1 MRIAIF
7 DYFVER
13 TNPIGGCHRKLVE
26 GVFDE
31 HDVTV
36 FAVRFDNPASDRIKW
51 VRVPVP
57 TRPLALL
64 FIAYHVIAPLCFAI
78 HQFRHGKRFDLVQE
92 VESNLSFG
100 DLAYSHF
107 CHRAFLRTANS
118 PKPYAGL
125 RSLFRWL
132 DHGLHAL
139 VEPFIYSRA
148 HTVVVPSQGLAREL
162 ASEYPSIRERTIVI
176 PNPVDVAWMCPPS
189 VADRRAAR
197 ERHGWF
203 DEDVVFVFV
212 ALGHFERKGLP
223 LLFEALGKIDDER
236 VQLLVVGGQ
245 PDLVDHYCKRA
256 DALGLGDRVR
266 FVGMQSDV
274 RPFLH
279 TSDVFVLP
287 SAYETFS
294 LVALEAAAA
303 GVPLLVTALHGVEE
317 YVRDGRNGFVVERNA
332 EAIAAGM
339 AKFVALSPAERAALG
354 QTARRD
360 ASRYRLDVFVDAW
373 RAVYKGLAQ
382 RDVVAI
388 LESGDDWDRDPA
400 TTDQAA
406 ARSRNHRGWT
416 T

>member
-7 DYFVER
+7 DYYVEP

-26 GVFDE
+26 GVCKE

-36 FAVRFDNPASDRIKW
+36 FAVRFDNPVPDRIKW

-64 FIAYHVIAPLCFAI
+64 FIAYHMIAPLCFAV
-78 HQFRHGKRFDLVQE
+78 HQLRHGKRFDLVQE

-100 DLAYSHF
+100 DLAYTHF

-118 PKPYAGL
+118 PKPYASL

-132 DHGLHAL
+132 DHRLHAL
-139 VEPFIYSRA
+139 VEPVIYRKA
-148 HTVVVPSQGLAREL
+148 RTVVVPSQGLAREL
-162 ASEYPSIRERTIVI
+162 ASEYPSIRGRMIVI
-176 PNPVDVAWMCPPS
+176 SNPVDVDWMCPPS
-189 VADRRAAR
+189 MADRRAAR
-197 ERHGWF
+197 ECHGWS

-236 VQLLVVGGQ
+236 VQLQVVGGQ
-245 PDLVDHYCKRA
+245 RDLVEHYRKRA
-256 DALGLGDRVR
+256 DALGIGDRVR
-266 FVGMQSDV
+266 FVGMQTDV

-303 GVPLLVTALHGVEE
+303 GVPLLVTVLHGVEE
-317 YVRDGRNGFVVERNA
+317 YVREGRNGFVVERNA
-332 EAIAAGM
+332 DAVAAGIV
-339 AKFVALSPAERAALG
+339 KFMALSPAERAALG
-354 QTARRD
+354 RAARRD
-360 ASRYRLDVFVDAW
+360 ASRYRLDAFVDAW
-373 RAVYKGLAQ
+373 RAVYEGPTQ
-382 RDVVAI
+382 RNVVAA
-388 LESGDDWDRDPA
+388 LGSG
-400 TTDQAA
+400 
-406 ARSRNHRGWT
+406 
-416 T
+416 

>member
-7 DYFVER
+7 DYYVER
-13 TNPIGGCHRKLVE
+13 TNPIGECHRKLVE
-26 GVFDE
+26 GVCNE

-36 FAVRFDNPASDRIKW
+36 FAVRFDNPVPGRIKW

-78 HQFRHGKRFDLVQE
+78 HQFRHGRRFDLVQK

-118 PKPYAGL
+118 PKAYTDL
-125 RSLFRWL
+125 RSFFRWL
-132 DHGLHAL
+132 DHRLHAL
-139 VEPFIYSRA
+139 VEPLIYSRVR
-148 HTVVVPSQGLAREL
+148 TVVVPSQGLAREL
-162 ASEYPSIRERTIVI
+162 ASEYPSIRERVIVI
-176 PNPVDVAWMCPPS
+176 SNPVDGDWMCPPS
-189 VADRRAAR
+189 LADRRVAR
-197 ERHGWF
+197 ERHGWS
-203 DEDVVFVFV
+203 DEDIVFVFV

-223 LLFEALGKIDDER
+223 LLFEALGEVDDER

-245 PDLVDHYCKRA
+245 PDLVAHYRKRA
-256 DALGLGDRVR
+256 GALGIGDRVR
-266 FVGMQSDV
+266 FVGMQTDV

-317 YVRDGRNGFVVERNA
+317 YVREGQNGFVVERNA
-332 EAIAAGM
+332 DAVAAGI
-339 AKFVALSPAERAALG
+339 AKFVALSPADRAAFGL
-354 QTARRD
+354 TARRD
-360 ASRYRLDVFVDAW
+360 ASRYRLDTFVDAW
-373 RAVYKGLAQ
+373 RAVYKGLTQ
-382 RDVVAI
+382 RDGEAA
-388 LESGDDWDRDPA
+388 LGSDDDRDRDPA

-406 ARSRNHRGWT
+406 PRSRNHRGWT

>member
-7 DYFVER
+7 DYYVER
-13 TNPIGGCHRKLVE
+13 TNPIGECHRKLVE
-26 GVFDE
+26 GVCNE

-36 FAVRFDNPASDRIKW
+36 FAVRFDNPVPGRIKW

-78 HQFRHGKRFDLVQE
+78 HQLRHGKRFDLVQE

-100 DLAYSHF
+100 DLSYSHF

-118 PKPYAGL
+118 PKAYTDL
-125 RSLFRWL
+125 RSFLRWL
-132 DHGLHAL
+132 DHRLHAL
-139 VEPFIYSRA
+139 VEPLIYNRVR
-148 HTVVVPSQGLAREL
+148 TVVVPSQGLAREL
-162 ASEYPSIRERTIVI
+162 ASEYPSIRERVIVI
-176 PNPVDVAWMCPPS
+176 SNPVDADWMCPPS
-189 VADRRAAR
+189 LADRRVAR
-197 ERHGWF
+197 ERHGWS
-203 DEDVVFVFV
+203 DEDIVFVFV

-223 LLFEALGKIDDER
+223 LLFEALGEVDDER

-245 PDLVDHYCKRA
+245 PDLVAHYRKRA
-256 DALGLGDRVR
+256 GALGIGDRVR
-266 FVGMQSDV
+266 FVGMQTDV

-317 YVRDGRNGFVVERNA
+317 YVREGQNGFVVERNA
-332 EAIAAGM
+332 DAVAAGI
-339 AKFVALSPAERAALG
+339 AKFVALSPADRAAFGL
-354 QTARRD
+354 TARRD
-360 ASRYRLDVFVDAW
+360 ASRYRLDTFVDAW
-373 RAVYKGLAQ
+373 REVYKGLTQ
-382 RDVVAI
+382 QDVVAPRG
-388 LESGDDWDRDPA
+388 SDDDRDHGPA

>member
-7 DYFVER
+7 DYYVEP

-26 GVFDE
+26 SMCDE

-36 FAVRFDNPASDRIKW
+36 FAVRFDNPAPDRIKW

-64 FIAYHVIAPLCFAI
+64 FIAYHLIAPLCFAV
-78 HQFRHGKRFDLVQE
+78 HQLRHRKRFDLVQE

-107 CHRAFLRTANS
+107 CHRAFLRTPDS
-118 PKPYAGL
+118 PKFYAGL
-125 RSLFRWL
+125 RCLFRWL
-132 DHGLHAL
+132 DHRLHAL
-139 VEPFIYSRA
+139 VEPLIYRRA
-148 HTVVVPSQGLAREL
+148 RTVVVPSQGLAREL
-162 ASEYPSIRERTIVI
+162 ASEYPSIRGKIVVI
-176 PNPVDVAWMCPPS
+176 PNPVDVDWMRPPS
-189 VADRRAAR
+189 KTDRRAAR
-197 ERHGWF
+197 ERHGWS
-203 DEDVVFVFV
+203 DEDIVFVFV

-223 LLFEALGKIDDER
+223 LLFEALGQIDDER

-245 PDLVDHYCKRA
+245 ADLVDHYRKRA
-256 DALGLGDRVR
+256 KALCLDDRVR
-266 FVGMQSDV
+266 FVGMQTDV

-317 YVRDGRNGFVVERNA
+317 YVRDGRNGFVVERKA
-332 EAIAAGM
+332 DAVAAGI
-339 AKFVALSPAERAALG
+339 ARLVALSPAERAALG
-354 QTARRD
+354 QVARRD
-360 ASRYRLDVFVDAW
+360 ASRYRLNAFVNAW
-373 RAVYKGLAQ
+373 RAVYEGLY
-382 RDVVAI
+382 
-388 LESGDDWDRDPA
+388 A
-400 TTDQAA
+400 TE
-406 ARSRNHRGWT
+406 RGRPWIGVT